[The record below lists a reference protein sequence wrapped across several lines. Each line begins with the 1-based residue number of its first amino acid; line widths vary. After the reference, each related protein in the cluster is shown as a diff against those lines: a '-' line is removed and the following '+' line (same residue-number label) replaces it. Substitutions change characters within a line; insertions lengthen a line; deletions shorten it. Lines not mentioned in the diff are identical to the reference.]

1 MLKEIKMPDMGTT
14 SEEIRIVRW
23 LKQEGSRVE
32 RGEPLL
38 EVETDKSTMEV
49 ESYLSGHL
57 KKIISLEDSSV
68 TAGDVIALIGDEM
81 DTLQDDIPST
91 APSER
96 AQPRVNAPAPA
107 GASSHKIRIS
117 PMVKGIAEKLGVDL
131 DTITGTGLN
140 GMILKADVEAAA
152 KRQPPPQAAMPGV
165 QVLPFNNIGRN
176 TAKSMTESKAGI
188 PHVYY
193 SVDCSPQQLVDIRE
207 ENQKRFSYNAM
218 IIKAVAAAIR
228 AFPRAAAAYT
238 PEGVILPTELNIGL
252 AVDIE
257 GDLVVP
263 VVKRADQ
270 KTVFEIEEDLRALIE
285 KTREKALRPGDISDG
300 IFTVSNLGGGGVDS
314 FYAVIK
320 PGEAGILAV
329 GRMRKEPVISKDSV
343 IPGLRMFLGLSQD
356 HRVVNGAYST
366 AFLLRIKEE
375 LETWKI

>member
-1 MLKEIKMPDMGTT
+1 MFKEIKMPDMGTT

-23 LKQEGSRVE
+23 LKQEGSKVE

-68 TAGDVIALIGDEM
+68 AAGDVIALIGDET
-81 DTLQDDIPST
+81 DALEDDIPPT
-91 APSER
+91 APSVP
-96 AQPRVNAPAPA
+96 AQPQINAPPPVNA
-107 GASSHKIRIS
+107 SSQGIRIS
-117 PMVKGIAEKLGVDL
+117 PMVKGIAEKLGVDI
-131 DTITGTGLN
+131 TMITGTGLN

-152 KRQPPPQAAMPGV
+152 KHQPKPQAVIPAG

-176 TAKSMTESKAGI
+176 TAKSMTESKTHI

-193 SVDCSPQQLVDIRE
+193 SVDCLPQQLVAIRE

-218 IIKAVAAAIR
+218 IIKAVATAIH
-228 AFPRAAAAYT
+228 AFPRAAATYT
-238 PEGVILPTELNIGL
+238 PEGVILPVELNIGL

-263 VVKRADQ
+263 VVKDADQ
-270 KTVFEIEEDLRALIE
+270 KTVFEIEEDLRVLIE
-285 KTREKALRPGDISDG
+285 KTRGKTLRPGDISGG
-300 IFTVSNLGGGGVDS
+300 IFTVSNLGGEGVDS

-329 GRMRKEPVISKDSV
+329 GRMRKEPIISEGSV
-343 IPGLRMFLGLSQD
+343 VPGLRMFLGLSQD